1 MLHVLA
7 KLCSLITTQATEAV
21 SIADGHGRVLSKDVL
36 SNKFVPYQDICS
48 VSGYAIT
55 SSSINQ
61 TPMYLKKVGSSKPKN
76 LFTQRLHE
84 AQAVEVSA
92 GIPVPLGADCV
103 IAKDQIKEDDGVT
116 ILIDEF
122 VTAGKNI
129 ASKGIDIAKDDIVL
143 KKGTLL
149 NSNHIALAAI
159 LGIPWLEVTRSPRI
173 GVIDCS
179 IDNVVSDSSGELDQC
194 IDSAIGHFISANNAM
209 PLFLGNSAQLND
221 SLEEIIFFKNNLEL
235 AMQSVDLLL
244 VIGGVNNL
252 AENIVFTTLMQKG
265 ASLENVKILVGSQYQ
280 IVIGSYQ
287 KKPVLGIPSHYV
299 AFLLFARLALMPLI
313 KTMLGVKRNAKTY
326 AKLSRDLD
334 EYDKQ
339 NHFLL
344 GILEQTNTGQLMV
357 TAVSASDELML
368 SVLSKTHCL
377 IVIDLSSD
385 LKSGNIVEIIML
397 DGFSINLQN

>member
-1 MLHVLA
+1 MLDILA
-7 KLCSLITTQATEAV
+7 KLCKLITTQATEAV
-21 SIADGHGRVLSKDVL
+21 SIANGHGRVLSKDVL
-36 SNKFVPYQDICS
+36 SNKFIPYQDICNIN
-48 VSGYAIT
+48 GYAIA

-61 TPMYLKKVGSSKPKN
+61 TPIYLKKVGSSKPKN
-76 LFTQRLHE
+76 LFKQTLHE

-92 GIPVPLGADCV
+92 GIPVPNGADCV
-103 IAKDQIKEDDGVT
+103 IAKNSVKEDDGVT
-116 ILIDEF
+116 ILVEEF
-122 VTAGKNI
+122 ITTGKNI
-129 ASKGIDIAKDDIVL
+129 ASKGIDIAKDDVVL

-173 GVIDCS
+173 GIVNCS
-179 IDNVVSDSSGELDQC
+179 IDNVEAEGISDLDKC
-194 IDSAIGHFISANNAM
+194 IDAAIGHFINANNAM
-209 PLFLGNSAQLND
+209 PLFLGNSVQLHD
-221 SLEEIIFFKNNLEL
+221 SLEEIIFFKNNLER
-235 AMQSVDLLL
+235 AMQSIDLLL

-265 ASLENVKILVGSQYQ
+265 AELENVKISVGSEYQ

-313 KTMLGVKRNAKTY
+313 KSMLGIAKSPKTY
-326 AKLSRDLD
+326 AKLARDLD
-334 EYDKQ
+334 EYDKK

-357 TAVSASDELML
+357 TPVSASDELML

-377 IVIDLSSD
+377 IVIDLSSE
-385 LKSGNIVEIIML
+385 LKSGNILEIIML